1 MRPLILIVAFMLRAA
16 IVACPQEP
24 AASQPVAQE
33 ARIVKV
39 TAEGYDRDDALK
51 QALRKALEEGAGVQ
65 LAAYSQVENYA
76 LVRDTIYSRA
86 SGIVSEYKVLREEEG
101 PGGTV
106 IMTVE
111 ATVRPSTVAA
121 AWGEVQNV
129 LDQIGRPKIMVWVD
143 ERIDGKL
150 QPDSLVES
158 RIEDLFLKA
167 GFDLVDRKAVEDLK
181 RREADAAARDQD
193 DAKLAR
199 LAKDAGAH
207 LLIRGSASADRAGI
221 RDVYGIRAAFYN
233 CSVQAKVYYTD
244 TAKLLAS
251 ESVPVKE
258 RGARSEHEF
267 SPQAARAAMVD
278 ATFPHSEKVR
288 EPVLATKLLDSVMEQ
303 WSTQLSAGGDI
314 ELEVSGLAF
323 KQVLELEEALKQ
335 VEGVQSVNSDYTQG
349 AGVFRIKAL
358 IAAKTLAR
366 LLADKPFSAWLEITD
381 LKPNR
386 IQAKA
391 VAPPSSGPAQ

>member
-1 MRPLILIVAFMLRAA
+1 MRPLVLTVLCLLSAA
-16 IVACPQEP
+16 VLASSQAPPTPP
-24 AASQPVAQE
+24 ATQE
-33 ARIVKV
+33 ARVVKV
-39 TAEGYDRDDALK
+39 TAEGYDHDDALK

-65 LAAYSQVENYA
+65 IAGFAQVENFA

-86 SGIVSEYKVLREEEG
+86 SGIVSEYKILREEEG

-106 IMTVE
+106 IITVE
-111 ATVRPSTVAA
+111 ATVRPSAVAA

-143 ERIDGKL
+143 ERIDERL
-150 QPDSLVES
+150 QDDSVVES

-167 GFDLVDRKAVEDLK
+167 GFDLVERKAVEDLK
-181 RREADAAARDQD
+181 RREADSAAREQD

-221 RDVYGIRAAFYN
+221 RDVYGVRAAFYN
-233 CSVQAKVYYTD
+233 CSVQAKAYYTD

-251 ESVPVKE
+251 ESAPVKE
-258 RGARSEHEF
+258 RGVRSEHEF
-267 SPQAARAAMVD
+267 SPQAARAALVD
-278 ATFPHSEKVR
+278 ATFPHSEKLR
-288 EPVLATKLLDSVMEQ
+288 EPVLATKLLDAVMEQ

-314 ELEVSGLAF
+314 ELEVAGLAF
-323 KQVLELEEALKQ
+323 KKVLELEEALKQ
-335 VEGVQSVNSDYTQG
+335 VQGVRSVNSDYTHG
-349 AGVFRIKAL
+349 AGLYRIKAV

-366 LLADKPFSAWLEITD
+366 ILADKPFSAWLEVTD

-391 VAPPSSGPAQ
+391 VAPSSSGPAQ